1 MPNRV
6 GATCRC
12 AAAADG
18 QLQGK
23 MGLVNDVVRLQVDRS
38 SVAMGDDVDSHVQS
52 WEMPSVATLD
62 DLLIAVSE
70 WLLPTV
76 AGPAGWC
83 LYRDMAKPS
92 RRLLLGL
99 IYTRDDLGIDD
110 LFCRCV
116 AGDQRLSELAHED
129 GSLELFAKYVTRDQ
143 ARPVTLN
150 EVRAGAS
157 CTGSVPHRPSMPG
170 GGEFRAHPR

>member
-38 SVAMGDDVDSHVQS
+38 SVAMGDDVDPHVQS

-70 WLLPTV
+70 WLFSAAMRCMITS
-76 AGPAGWC
+76 G
-83 LYRDMAKPS
+83 RKP
-92 RRLLLGL
+92 
-99 IYTRDDLGIDD
+99 
-110 LFCRCV
+110 C
-116 AGDQRLSELAHED
+116 
-129 GSLELFAKYVTRDQ
+129 
-143 ARPVTLN
+143 
-150 EVRAGAS
+150 
-157 CTGSVPHRPSMPG
+157 
-170 GGEFRAHPR
+170 